1 MNTTKLFLF
10 LLITSLS
17 VACNNEKDIT
27 EYYFPVKELQNGK
40 VYEYRFVGNPS
51 INPQFWYYQTLKAD
65 PKTSDK
71 AGQFFTGTLYNAK
84 YQIQQI
90 VNEEVV
96 SNGMMLNDLYLY
108 MYDTTG
114 VQTRIQ
120 PKILSP
126 SVFPFEIADTSHIY
140 LYKIKFAYP
149 NDTTH
154 TTTIIKNRR
163 FAGKTTYN
171 YKGKKYDCVV
181 FENRESVDDDLN
193 GRWHNEFQSK
203 ELYAKG
209 LGLIYY
215 KKTLGQTVLEYELSD
230 IYEMSDLEKKFSEQ
244 KN

>member
-1 MNTTKLFLF
+1 MNTKKLFFLF
-10 LLITSLS
+10 LIASFS

-27 EYYFPVKELQNGK
+27 EYYFPVKDLQQGK
-40 VYEYRFVGNPS
+40 VYEYRFVGKPEV
-51 INPQFWYYQTLKAD
+51 NPQFWYYQTLKAD
-65 PKTSDK
+65 PKASDK
-71 AGQFFTGTLYNAK
+71 SGQFFTGTLYNAK

-90 VNEEVV
+90 INEEVV

-108 MYDTTG
+108 MYDSTG

-120 PKILSP
+120 PQILSP
-126 SVFPFEIADTSHIY
+126 AVFPFEIADTSHIY

-163 FAGKTTYN
+163 FTGKTTYV

-181 FENRESVDDDLN
+181 FENRESVDDDMN

-215 KKTLGQTVLEYELSD
+215 KKTLGQNVLEYELSD

-244 KN
+244 KD

>member
-1 MNTTKLFLF
+1 MNIIKSLFFILIASF
-10 LLITSLS
+10 LSN
-17 VACNNEKDIT
+17 CKNEKDIT
-27 EYYFPVKELQNGK
+27 EYYFPVKDLQQGK
-40 VYEYRFVGNPS
+40 VYEYRFVGHPE
-51 INPQFWYYQTLKAD
+51 IDPQFWYYQTLKAD
-65 PKTSDK
+65 PKASEK
-71 AGQFFTGTLYNAK
+71 KGQFFTGTLYNAK

-108 MYDTTG
+108 MYDSLN

-126 SVFPFEIADTSHIY
+126 SVFPFAIEDTSHIY

-163 FAGKTTYN
+163 FAGKTEYT
-171 YKGKKYDCVV
+171 YKGKKYDCAI
-181 FENRESVDDDLN
+181 FENKESVDDDLN
-193 GRWHNEFQSK
+193 GRWHNEFKSK

-215 KKTLGQTVLEYELSD
+215 KKILGTTVLEYELSD